1 MSKLKIITTR
11 TKDGNFDKNK
21 ESFPNLTEEEI
32 ELLYNSNLEKLD
44 IDRKN
49 TVIINENNQEEGYLI
64 LKKGKKKTE
73 TNKEAVVIKDSLT
86 DFFVLAET
94 NDYPVIIGTVK
105 KDDEETAII
114 ALATL
119 NNLKNESGNSGN
131 LVLSKEQLVQMAS
144 TDGFLSISFT
154 GSSTS

>member
-49 TVIINENNQEEGYLI
+49 TVIINENN
-64 LKKGKKKTE
+64 
-73 TNKEAVVIKDSLT
+73 
-86 DFFVLAET
+86 
-94 NDYPVIIGTVK
+94 GTRCQIR
-105 KDDEETAII
+105 TY
-114 ALATL
+114 
-119 NNLKNESGNSGN
+119 
-131 LVLSKEQLVQMAS
+131 
-144 TDGFLSISFT
+144 
-154 GSSTS
+154 

>member
-49 TVIINENNQEEGYLI
+49 TVIINENKL
-64 LKKGKKKTE
+64 
-73 TNKEAVVIKDSLT
+73 
-86 DFFVLAET
+86 
-94 NDYPVIIGTVK
+94 
-105 KDDEETAII
+105 
-114 ALATL
+114 
-119 NNLKNESGNSGN
+119 
-131 LVLSKEQLVQMAS
+131 
-144 TDGFLSISFT
+144 
-154 GSSTS
+154 

>member
-44 IDRKN
+44 INRKN

-64 LKKGKKKTE
+64 LKKEKRKLKLTKK
-73 TNKEAVVIKDSLT
+73 L
-86 DFFVLAET
+86 
-94 NDYPVIIGTVK
+94 
-105 KDDEETAII
+105 
-114 ALATL
+114 
-119 NNLKNESGNSGN
+119 
-131 LVLSKEQLVQMAS
+131 
-144 TDGFLSISFT
+144 
-154 GSSTS
+154 

>member
-49 TVIINENNQEEGYLI
+49 TVIIN
-64 LKKGKKKTE
+64 
-73 TNKEAVVIKDSLT
+73 
-86 DFFVLAET
+86 
-94 NDYPVIIGTVK
+94 
-105 KDDEETAII
+105 
-114 ALATL
+114 
-119 NNLKNESGNSGN
+119 
-131 LVLSKEQLVQMAS
+131 
-144 TDGFLSISFT
+144 
-154 GSSTS
+154 